1 MSPSQAVKTC
11 FAKYYTF
18 SARASRSEFWWFVLF
33 LAIISSLVQSYV
45 QSGNGTISIKFGLN
59 FFLSTEAH
67 WMENLFTLITFV
79 PFIAA
84 LTRRLHD
91 IGASGW
97 RGLGYFAIIAL
108 VIASFFILPWQISAF
123 ALLIMLIIGIYFL
136 ASKSDTGPNKYG
148 PNPYEVTP

>member
-1 MSPSQAVKTC
+1 MNPSQAVKTC

-18 SARASRSEFWWFVLF
+18 SGRASRSEFWWFVLF
-33 LAIISSLVQSYV
+33 LSIISSVIQSYV

-67 WMENLFTLITFV
+67 WLENVFTLVTFV

-91 IGASGW
+91 TGLSGW
-97 RGLGYFAIIAL
+97 RGLGFVAILAATL
-108 VIASFFILPWQISAF
+108 ASFFILPWQVSAF
-123 ALLIMLIIGIYFL
+123 VLFVVLVISMFFL
-136 ASKSDTGPNKYG
+136 TRKSDHGTNQYG
-148 PNPYEVTP
+148 PNPYEVAL